1 MSPAHFD
8 PIRISKEMKRRIIQI
23 RYRNEDECSIC
34 MRSMFDQTVA
44 VTACGH
50 AFHLKCEKQLRNS
63 VCPTRTECPMCRQK
77 LYANE
82 DDSLVHFMESLP
94 ENDMW
99 WLELSSYDIDAI
111 IRSITLD

>member
-1 MSPAHFD
+1 
-8 PIRISKEMKRRIIQI
+8 
-23 RYRNEDECSIC
+23 
-34 MRSMFDQTVA
+34 
-44 VTACGH
+44 
-50 AFHLKCEKQLRNS
+50 
-63 VCPTRTECPMCRQK
+63 MCRQK